1 MAKALLTRL
10 APVDSLRDAAETV
23 LQRTVFDPPAG
34 ARLTRPLY
42 WTVAPAVY
50 RRFSP
55 TDFTDS
61 TATPDQFTIERVD
74 PRRIR
79 RFTPR
84 IYPPWHDRAESFGRV
99 ESGNWDRRPYDATPC
114 HGGPPMELFYA
125 DRIED
130 GPFYRA
136 IESHFVD
143 GVRWEDTEFVRRVI
157 DLLEDGHEFVWRD
170 CSCRED
176 VLARCRRVEE
186 LHRSMRR
193 HGCLSYREL
202 TSASRREEG
211 FLRCMNQE
219 IVVDVGRDGELLL
232 VSGKHR
238 YAVARALGLDEIPV
252 AFLVRHAKWME
263 VRRAAARGAEAVPV
277 EPADHPDLRDINES
291 GAGTF
296 LERLPERLPGMR
308 SG

>member
-1 MAKALLTRL
+1 MMSAL
-10 APVDSLRDAAETV
+10 ADSLRDAAEPV
-23 LQRTVFDPPAG
+23 LQKTVFDPPAG
-34 ARLTRPLY
+34 AHLTRPLY
-42 WTVAPAVY
+42 WSVAPAVY

-55 TDFTDS
+55 TDFTDP
-61 TATPDQFTIERVD
+61 TAAPDQFKIERVD

-84 IYPPWHDRAESFGRV
+84 IYPPWRDRAKSFGRV
-99 ESGNWDRRPYDATPC
+99 EGGNWDRRPYDAMSC

-125 DRIED
+125 DRIEA

-143 GVRWEDTEFVRRVI
+143 GIRWENTEFVRRVI
-157 DLLEDGHEFVWRD
+157 DCLEDGHEFVWRD

-176 VLARCRRVEE
+176 VLARCRRLEE
-186 LHRSMRR
+186 VHSSMRR
-193 HGCLSYREL
+193 RGCLSYREL
-202 TSASRREEG
+202 TPASRREEG

-238 YAVARALGLDEIPV
+238 YAIARALGLDEIPV
-252 AFLVRHAKWME
+252 TFLVRHAKWME
-263 VRRAAARGAEAVPV
+263 VRRAVAHGAA
-277 EPADHPDLRDINES
+277 PAPAKPRDHPDLRDLVEKRAETS
-291 GAGTF
+291 
-296 LERLPERLPGMR
+296 LERLPDVG